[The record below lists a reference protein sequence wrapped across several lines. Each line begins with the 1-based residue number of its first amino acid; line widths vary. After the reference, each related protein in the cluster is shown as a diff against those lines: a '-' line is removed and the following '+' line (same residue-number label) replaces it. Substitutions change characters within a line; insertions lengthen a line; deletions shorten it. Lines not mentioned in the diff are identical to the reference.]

1 MTPGGAGPGRTVGEH
16 LAEILGSVA
25 VLPPLDLAL
34 LEAQGTVLAEPVT
47 APVPLPPFDNSA
59 MDGYAVVAADIAAA
73 TEADPVA
80 LPVIGD
86 IAAGDTGVSAI
97 RPGLTARIMTGAPM
111 PAGAD
116 AVVPVE
122 WTDGGNATV
131 RISRAAPSGNY
142 IRRAGEDVTEGQVVV
157 AAGARLSAPQLGMIA
172 AVGRARVRVRPKP
185 RVVVVS
191 PGDELREPGETLS
204 PGQIWESNA
213 YMLTAAVVEAGGVGY
228 RQATVEDEPGKV
240 LEMLE
245 DQLVRA
251 DAIVTTGGVSMGT
264 RDVVKEVLAR
274 TGTVGFHKVRMRP
287 GKPQGFGL
295 LDGTPVFTLPG
306 NPVSAYVSFQ
316 VFVRPALRA
325 MQGLPPEGLPTVSAV
340 LADDVR
346 SPAGLR
352 HFLRGDLS
360 FDQGTYTVAP
370 AGPQGSHQL
379 GSLAT
384 ANAFIELPED
394 VETLPAGSRVD
405 VMRLPS

>member
-1 MTPGGAGPGRTVGEH
+1 MRTVDEH
-16 LAEILGSVA
+16 LADILGSVA

-34 LEAQGTVLAEPVT
+34 LEAQGAVLAEPVS

-73 TEADPVA
+73 TETDPVA
-80 LPVIGD
+80 LPVVGD

-97 RPGLTARIMTGAPM
+97 RPGLTARIMTGAPL

-116 AVVPVE
+116 AVIPVE

-131 RISRAAPSGNY
+131 LISRAAPPGHY
-142 IRRAGEDVTEGQVVV
+142 IRRAGEDVSAGQVVV
-157 AAGARLSAPQLGMIA
+157 AAGTRLAAPQLGMIA
-172 AVGRARVRVRPKP
+172 AVGRSRVTVRPRP
-185 RVVVVS
+185 RVVVVAT
-191 PGDELREPGETLS
+191 GDELREPGDPLA

-228 RQATVEDEPGKV
+228 RQATVEDEPGRV

-245 DQLVRA
+245 DQLARA

-264 RDVVKEVLAR
+264 RDVVKEVLSG

-295 LDGTPVFTLPG
+295 LQGTPVFTLPG

-325 MQGLPPEGLPTVSAV
+325 MQGLEPEPLPKVSAV
-340 LADDVR
+340 LAEDVK
-346 SPAGLR
+346 SPPGLR
-352 HFLRGDLS
+352 HYLRAELS
-360 FDQGTYTVAP
+360 FSNGSHTVTA
-370 AGPQGSHQL
+370 AESQGSHQL
-379 GSLAT
+379 GSLAS
-384 ANAFIELPED
+384 ANALIELPED
-394 VETLPAGSRVD
+394 VEAVPAGSHVE

>member
-1 MTPGGAGPGRTVGEH
+1 MGMRTVDEH
-16 LAEILGSVA
+16 LTNILGSVA
-25 VLPPLDLAL
+25 ALPPLDLAL
-34 LEAQGTVLAEPVT
+34 LEAQGTVLAEPVS

-80 LPVIGD
+80 LPVVGD
-86 IAAGDTGVSAI
+86 IVAGDTGVSAI
-97 RPGLTARIMTGAPM
+97 RPGLTARIMTGAPL

-142 IRRAGEDVTEGQVVV
+142 IRRAGEDVPAGQTVLG
-157 AAGARLSAPQLGMIA
+157 AGTWLGAPQIGMLA
-172 AVGRARVRVRPKP
+172 AVGRSRVTVRPRP

-191 PGDELREPGETLS
+191 TGDELREPGDQLA
-204 PGQIWESNA
+204 PGQIWESNS
-213 YMLTAAVVEAGGVGY
+213 YMLTVAVAEAGGVGY
-228 RQATVEDEPGKV
+228 RQTTVEDEPRKV
-240 LEMLE
+240 LEMFE

-264 RDVVKEVLAR
+264 KDVVKEVLAG

-295 LDGTPVFTLPG
+295 LQGIPVFTLPG

-325 MQGLPPEGLPTVSAV
+325 MQGLAADPLPAVSAV
-340 LADDVR
+340 LAEDMT

-352 HFLRGDLS
+352 HYLRGRLS
-360 FDQGTYTVAP
+360 FNRGSYTVTA
-370 AGPQGSHQL
+370 ADVQGSHQL
-379 GSLAT
+379 GSLAL
-384 ANAFIELPED
+384 ANALIEVPED
-394 VETLPAGSRVD
+394 VESLPAGSHVQ
-405 VMRLPS
+405 VMRLPA

>member
-1 MTPGGAGPGRTVGEH
+1 MRSVDEH
-16 LAEILGSVA
+16 LTEILGSVA
-25 VLPPLDLAL
+25 ALPPLDMAL
-34 LEAQGTVLAEPVT
+34 LEAQGTVLAEPVS
-47 APVPLPPFDNSA
+47 AQAALPPFDNSA

-73 TEADPVA
+73 SETSPVT
-80 LPVIGD
+80 LPVVGD
-86 IAAGDTGVSAI
+86 IVAGDTGVSAI
-97 RPGLTARIMTGAPM
+97 APGLTARIMTGAPM

-116 AVVPVE
+116 AVIPVE

-131 RISRAAPSGNY
+131 RVSRSAPAGNY
-142 IRRAGEDVTEGQVVV
+142 IRRAGEDVRAGQVVV
-157 AAGARLSAPQLGMIA
+157 AAGTRLGAPQIGMIA
-172 AVGRARVRVRPKP
+172 AVGRARVTVRPRP
-185 RVVVVS
+185 RVVVVAT
-191 PGDELREPGETLS
+191 GDELREPGS
-204 PGQIWESNA
+204 PLGHGQIWESNG
-213 YMLTAAVVEAGGVGY
+213 YMLTAAVVEAGGVGF

-264 RDVVKEVLAR
+264 KDVVKEVLTG
-274 TGTVGFHKVRMRP
+274 TGTVNFHKVRMRP

-295 LDGTPVFTLPG
+295 LEGTPVFTLPG

-325 MQGLPPEGLPTVSAV
+325 MQGLEPDPLPMVSAV
-340 LADDVR
+340 LAEEVT

-352 HFLRGDLS
+352 HFLRGKLS
-360 FDQGTYTVAP
+360 FDRGTYTVTA
-370 AGPQGSHQL
+370 AEVQGSHQL

-384 ANAFIELPED
+384 ANSLIQVPED
-394 VETLPAGSRVD
+394 IETLPAGSRVD

>member
-1 MTPGGAGPGRTVGEH
+1 MRTVDEH
-16 LAEILGSVA
+16 LADILGSVA

-34 LEAQGTVLAEPVT
+34 LEAQGAVLAEPVS

-80 LPVIGD
+80 LPVVGD

-97 RPGLTARIMTGAPM
+97 RPGLTARIMTGAPL
-111 PAGAD
+111 PVGAD
-116 AVVPVE
+116 AVIPVE

-131 RISRAAPSGNY
+131 LISRSAPPGHY
-142 IRRAGEDVTEGQVVV
+142 IRRAGEDVSAGQIVVP
-157 AAGARLSAPQLGMIA
+157 AGTRLAAPQLGMIA
-172 AVGRARVRVRPKP
+172 AVGRSRVTVRPRP
-185 RVVVVS
+185 RVVVVAT
-191 PGDELREPGETLS
+191 GDELREPGEPLA

-228 RQATVEDEPGKV
+228 RQATVEDEPGRV
-240 LEMLE
+240 MEMLE
-245 DQLVRA
+245 DQLARA

-264 RDVVKEVLAR
+264 RDVVKEVLSG

-295 LDGTPVFTLPG
+295 LEGTPVFTLPG

-325 MQGLPPEGLPTVSAV
+325 MQGLPPEPLPKVRAV
-340 LADDVR
+340 LAEDVK
-346 SPAGLR
+346 SPSGLR
-352 HFLRGDLS
+352 HYLRGELS
-360 FDQGTYTVAP
+360 FSDGSYTVTA
-370 AGPQGSHQL
+370 AGTQGSHQL
-379 GSLAT
+379 GSLAS
-384 ANAFIELPED
+384 ANALIEVPED
-394 VETLPAGSRVD
+394 VETVPAGSHVE

>member
-1 MTPGGAGPGRTVGEH
+1 MRTVDEH
-16 LAEILGSVA
+16 LTEILGSVA
-25 VLPPLDLAL
+25 VLSPLDLAL
-34 LEAQGTVLAEPVT
+34 LEAHGTVLAEAVS

-80 LPVIGD
+80 LPVVGD
-86 IAAGDTGVSAI
+86 IVAGDTGVSAI
-97 RPGLTARIMTGAPM
+97 RPGLTARIMTGAPL

-116 AVVPVE
+116 AVIPVE

-142 IRRAGEDVTEGQVVV
+142 IRRAGEDVPAGQVVV
-157 AAGARLSAPQLGMIA
+157 DAGTRLGAPQLGMIA
-172 AVGRARVRVRPKP
+172 AVGRSRVTVRPRP

-191 PGDELREPGETLS
+191 TGDELREPGEPLA
-204 PGQIWESNA
+204 PGQIWESNS

-228 RQATVEDEPGKV
+228 RQATVEDEPAKV
-240 LEMLE
+240 LEMFQ

-264 RDVVKEVLAR
+264 RDVVKEVLAG
-274 TGTVGFHKVRMRP
+274 TGTVDFHKVRMRP

-295 LDGTPVFTLPG
+295 LEGVPVFTLPG

-325 MQGLPPEGLPTVSAV
+325 MQGLAADPLPTVSAV
-340 LADDVR
+340 LTDDVK
-346 SPAGLR
+346 SPPGLR
-352 HFLRGDLS
+352 HYLRGLLS
-360 FDQGTYTVAP
+360 FSRGSYTVTA
-370 AGPQGSHQL
+370 AETQGSHQL
-379 GSLAT
+379 GSLAS
-384 ANAFIELPED
+384 ANALIELPED
-394 VETLPAGSRVD
+394 VEALPAGSQVE